1 MALRLIPLALA
12 LCYCAKALAAAPS
25 LEDVQQLL
33 DLSLEE
39 LIATPVVTAS
49 RQSETRDQTPAHV
62 MVFTREQIRQR
73 RYQNLADLLEDL
85 PGVNFQ
91 RGTKS
96 SQFNQF
102 TVQGYL
108 GPNKLVLMLDGIRIG
123 QPSGGNIPVAENL
136 ALYHAKQVEVV
147 FGPAAALYGADA
159 VAGVVNIITDNATS
173 ATANGASGSF
183 SVAAHSRRVAAFAAR
198 SMIGP
203 AIRPVSRPLATS
215 SRLARA

>member
-12 LCYCAKALAAAPS
+12 LCYCAKALATTPS

-147 FGPAAALYGADA
+147 FGTAA
-159 VAGVVNIITDNATS
+159 V
-173 ATANGASGSF
+173 
-183 SVAAHSRRVAAFAAR
+183 
-198 SMIGP
+198 
-203 AIRPVSRPLATS
+203 
-215 SRLARA
+215 

>member
-73 RYQNLADLLEDL
+73 RYQNLADLLAREHHD
-85 PGVNFQ
+85 V
-91 RGTKS
+91 RRS
-96 SQFNQF
+96 
-102 TVQGYL
+102 
-108 GPNKLVLMLDGIRIG
+108 LV
-123 QPSGGNIPVAENL
+123 ACFAL
-136 ALYHAKQVEVV
+136 A
-147 FGPAAALYGADA
+147 
-159 VAGVVNIITDNATS
+159 
-173 ATANGASGSF
+173 
-183 SVAAHSRRVAAFAAR
+183 
-198 SMIGP
+198 
-203 AIRPVSRPLATS
+203 
-215 SRLARA
+215 